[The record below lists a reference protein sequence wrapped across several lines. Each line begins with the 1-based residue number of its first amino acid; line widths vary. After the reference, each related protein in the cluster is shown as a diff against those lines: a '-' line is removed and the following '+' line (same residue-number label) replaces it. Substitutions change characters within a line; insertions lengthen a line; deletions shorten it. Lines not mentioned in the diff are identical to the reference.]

1 MNLTRFFSIVI
12 TSFWIIS
19 SAFAADIPKG
29 TTIGPDNWEQYKP
42 YLSLATITQIK
53 RGMRF
58 NVGGDATG
66 FLHSSS
72 GYKKATE
79 KYKGTCSVNA
89 DGALQGWVAGRP
101 FPEAIDPNDP
111 QAGIKIAYNL
121 ERRYEGDDQTLAK
134 YRLTNVSA
142 NGQQRVVEGHSK
154 AWAWLF
160 LKGRTDLAPT
170 PEILPNPDNIWKIN
184 TLTMDAPYDLKGT
197 MRLLVRY
204 EDPTK
209 DDDIWMYIPT
219 MRRVRRMSGA
229 QRQNNFAG
237 TVATYDDIRGFQGR
251 PLEYTWQLVDE
262 QKILCAALD
271 AKTPFPRNENGM
283 WTNDRTIRDCW
294 VVDATPVSSTHV
306 YKKRR
311 FWVDKEIYVPW
322 HEIVYDAQD
331 RAWKVFE
338 NYNAP
343 VYTGENAD
351 KEFVIIEQAFIWLD
365 LLDQTYTLLE
375 YIGWDENGNQTGKI
389 SVGLDRDWFTLGT
402 LRKRGRR

>member
-1 MNLTRFFSIVI
+1 MKTMRFLILAIV
-12 TSFWIIS
+12 SLWIVS
-19 SAFAADIPKG
+19 SAVASEPTVG
-29 TTIGPDNWEQYKP
+29 TVIGQNNWEQYKE
-42 YLSLATITQIK
+42 YLSLPTVTQIK
-53 RGMRF
+53 RGMSF
-58 NVGGDATG
+58 KVGGDAAK
-66 FLHSSS
+66 FLQSSS

-79 KYKGTCSVNA
+79 KYKGTCSITA
-89 DGALQGWVAGRP
+89 DGVLQGWVAGRP
-101 FPEAIDPNDP
+101 FPEAIDPKDP

-121 ERRYEGDDQTLAK
+121 ERRYEGDDQTLDK
-134 YRLTNVSA
+134 YHLINVSPT
-142 NGQQRVVEGHSK
+142 GQERVVEGHGQ

-160 LKGRTDLAPT
+160 LKGRTDLEPL
-170 PEILPNPDNIWKIN
+170 PEIIPNDEGIWKMN

-197 MRLLVRY
+197 MRLLLRY

-251 PLEYTWQLVDE
+251 PMEYKWNLVGE
-262 QKILCAALD
+262 QRLLCAALD
-271 AKTPFPRNENGM
+271 AKTPFQRNENGL

-294 VVDATPVSSTHV
+294 IVDAIPVSSSHV

-311 FWVDKEIYVPW
+311 FWIDKEIYVPW

-343 VYTGENAD
+343 VYTGKNAD
-351 KEFVIIEQAFIWLD
+351 GELVIIEQAFIWLD
-365 LLDQTYTLLE
+365 LLDNSYTLLE
-375 YIGWDENGNQTGKI
+375 YVGWDGNGQQTGKL
-389 SVGLDRDWFTLGT
+389 SVGLERDWFSLGT
-402 LRKRGRR
+402 LQKRGTR